1 MVKTVILCGGRG
13 SRLRPLTDEIPK
25 ALVTLNNKPLLQHLI
40 ESYIRKGIRSF
51 VLCVGYRGK
60 MIEEFV
66 EHHPS
71 DAEFE
76 ISDAGEE
83 ASILQ
88 RLHVAGD
95 LTGERFFVA
104 YGDTLIDVGL
114 EQMLEDHVSS
124 GALATVT
131 TADVR
136 SPFGLVT
143 IDSEGWARS
152 FEEKPVQLY
161 YVGHMLLE
169 RSILDDL
176 DPGLLA
182 LPDGDGLVRLFGEL
196 ISRRRLNTYAYNG
209 PQITFNTEQELHQ
222 AERDFITFFTHR
234 EEALW
239 Q

>member
-40 ESYIRKGIRSF
+40 KSYIRKGIRSF

-66 EHHPS
+66 EHHPF

-136 SPFGLVT
+136 SPFGPAL
-143 IDSEGWARS
+143 SGW
-152 FEEKPVQLY
+152 
-161 YVGHMLLE
+161 
-169 RSILDDL
+169 
-176 DPGLLA
+176 
-182 LPDGDGLVRLFGEL
+182 
-196 ISRRRLNTYAYNG
+196 
-209 PQITFNTEQELHQ
+209 
-222 AERDFITFFTHR
+222 
-234 EEALW
+234 
-239 Q
+239 

>member
-1 MVKTVILCGGRG
+1 
-13 SRLRPLTDEIPK
+13 
-25 ALVTLNNKPLLQHLI
+25 
-40 ESYIRKGIRSF
+40 
-51 VLCVGYRGK
+51 

-66 EHHPS
+66 EHHPF

-136 SPFGLVT
+136 SPFGLAT
-143 IDSEGWARS
+143 PA
-152 FEEKPVQLY
+152 
-161 YVGHMLLE
+161 
-169 RSILDDL
+169 
-176 DPGLLA
+176 
-182 LPDGDGLVRLFGEL
+182 
-196 ISRRRLNTYAYNG
+196 
-209 PQITFNTEQELHQ
+209 
-222 AERDFITFFTHR
+222 
-234 EEALW
+234 
-239 Q
+239 